1 MEEKSLGQKLGGA
14 FVVGGLIA
22 VVAQAIMMVMGMVL
36 PVKDLTAPAMLV
48 ILGLIG
54 VVLVLNGSY
63 AKLNE
68 IGGFG
73 AGIMFCGLV
82 DAVAGVYMGGAMEE
96 GGNPSGGVKAAI
108 KFAVA
113 ILGSLV
119 VVGTALGVVFA
130 HSAGVL
136 AAMEPPTA
144 DPGIIVFLY
153 AFLMGGLISII
164 GEALLNLT
172 PLPLPVV
179 ILANAAAGMVMAL
192 MGVSTQLEALT
203 GGGLC
208 ATVVDAGAG
217 AVLGGAT
224 LVLAGTPIRLAILV
238 LVMVFVVLL
247 GVITGSI
254 LLKRAKAA
262 K

>member
-1 MEEKSLGQKLGGA
+1 MEEKSLGQKLAGA

-22 VVAQAIMMVMGMVL
+22 VVAQAIMMVMGMIL

-48 ILGLIG
+48 VLGLIG
-54 VVLVLNGSY
+54 MVLVLNGTY

-82 DAVAGVYMGGAMEE
+82 DAVAGVYMGGAMEDK
-96 GGNPSGGVKAAI
+96 GNPSSGVKAAV
-108 KFAVA
+108 KFAIA
-113 ILGSLV
+113 ILGTLV
-119 VVGTALGVVFA
+119 VVGTVLGVALA

-136 AAMEPPTA
+136 ASMEPPTA
-144 DPGIIVFLY
+144 DPGILVFLY

-164 GEALLNLT
+164 GEAILDLT
-172 PLPLPVV
+172 PVPLPAV
-179 ILANAAAGMVMAL
+179 ILGNAAAGMIMAL
-192 MGVSTQLEALT
+192 TGVSTQLEALT

-224 LVLAGTPIRLAILV
+224 LVLAGTPIRSIILV
-238 LVMVFVVLL
+238 LVMVFVVII
-247 GVITGSI
+247 GIITGSI

>member
-1 MEEKSLGQKLGGA
+1 MERSVGAKLGGA
-14 FVVGGLIA
+14 FVVGGCIA
-22 VVAQAIMMVMGMVL
+22 VVAQCIMFVLSKVL
-36 PVKDLTAPAMLV
+36 PVADLVPPVSLI
-48 ILGLIG
+48 ILGIIG

-82 DAVAGVYMGGAMEE
+82 DAVAGVYMGAAMEND
-96 GGNPSGGVKAAI
+96 GNGSEGVKAAI

-113 ILGSLV
+113 ILGTLV
-119 VVGTALGVVFA
+119 VVGTVLGVVLA

-136 AAMEPPTA
+136 ASMAPATA
-144 DPGIIVFLY
+144 NPGLLIFLY
-153 AFLMGGLISII
+153 AFLMGGLISIE
-164 GEALLNLT
+164 GQALLEFT
-172 PLPLPVV
+172 PLPLPAV
-179 ILANAAAGMVMAL
+179 ILINAAIGIAMAL
-192 MGVSTQLEALT
+192 CGVSTQLEALT

-224 LVLAGTPIRLAILV
+224 IVLAGTPLRLIILV
-238 LVMVFVVLL
+238 AVMAIVVCMGIFAGTKLL
-247 GVITGSI
+247 A
-254 LLKRAKAA
+254 RAKAA

>member
-1 MEEKSLGQKLGGA
+1 MQEKSVGSKLIGA

-22 VVAQAIMMVMGMVL
+22 VVAQAIMMVMGMIL

-63 AKLNE
+63 TKLNE

-96 GGNPSGGVKAAI
+96 GGNPSAGVKAAI
-108 KFAVA
+108 KFAIA
-113 ILGSLV
+113 ILGTLV
-119 VVGTALGVVFA
+119 VVGAVLGVVLA

-136 AAMEPPTA
+136 AAMQPPTT
-144 DPGIIVFLY
+144 DPGPIVFLY

-164 GEALLNLT
+164 GEAILDLT
-172 PLPLPVV
+172 PVPLPAV
-179 ILANAAAGMVMAL
+179 ILGNAAAGMVMAL

-203 GGGLC
+203 GAGLC

-238 LVMVFVVLL
+238 LVMVFVVIL
-247 GVITGSI
+247 GIITGST